1 MEMKRMDAE
10 AGNQNSRKTPVCKIM
25 AVIVCFAMMAAS
37 ISPVTAQAA
46 SKLELSLKYKGKTVV
61 IETLAAADINL
72 DYTDTSGC
80 KQASYKKI
88 KKAFGKARQYEVEW
102 SDNDAFEYKEKG
114 FLFSMEPWMSN
125 ATPSVTIEISSKK
138 AALNGIK
145 VGMPYNKVKK
155 NLEQKYGKQRVITQD
170 DKKVI
175 NLTYGPFMPVEYSFK
190 NGKVSSIYFFH
201 S

>member
-72 DYTDTSGC
+72 DYTDT
-80 KQASYKKI
+80 
-88 KKAFGKARQYEVEW
+88 
-102 SDNDAFEYKEKG
+102 
-114 FLFSMEPWMSN
+114 
-125 ATPSVTIEISSKK
+125 
-138 AALNGIK
+138 
-145 VGMPYNKVKK
+145 
-155 NLEQKYGKQRVITQD
+155 
-170 DKKVI
+170 
-175 NLTYGPFMPVEYSFK
+175 
-190 NGKVSSIYFFH
+190 
-201 S
+201 